1 MKIEINI
8 PKEFEKEY
16 LENKFKDTF
25 DRFMGDIHFGEATDG
40 SYLVGN
46 YEYETLKMLSEAFAN
61 SKETKGL
68 GSND

>member
-16 LENKFKDTF
+16 LADKFKDTF
-25 DRFMGDIHFGEATDG
+25 DRVMADVHWNMTTHEPA
-40 SYLVGN
+40 VAGN

-61 SKETKGL
+61 SKETKG
-68 GSND
+68 